1 MTPGQS
7 LIYAS
12 PQSNSYTSVLTTF
25 TEPAIM
31 CAIPVEGYNF
41 AAATTSSSTTFTSSI
56 SSTGST
62 SSLPSSS
69 SPASSSGLSIGAKAA
84 IGAGVAVPLAVVLA
98 ALGAFWLFF
107 WRRYQAA
114 PTSETPGYDPNNPGV
129 APISGGAVN
138 KYKMDP
144 VEAETNPPR
153 QRWEM
158 DSENPKPVEMQ
169 G

>member
-12 PQSNSYTSVLTTF
+12 PQGNSYTSAITTF
-25 TEPAIM
+25 TEPATM
-31 CAIPVEGYNF
+31 VAVPVEGYNF
-41 AAATTSSSTTFTSSI
+41 VAPTTSSSTSSI

-62 SSLPSSS
+62 SSLPSNGN
-69 SPASSSGLSIGAKAA
+69 PASSSGLSTGAKAG
-84 IGAGVAVPLAVVLA
+84 IGAGIAGFVVVLA
-98 ALGAFWLFF
+98 ALGAFWGFKR
-107 WRRYQAA
+107 RRYQAA
-114 PTSETPGYDPNNPGV
+114 PTSSPNGNAPNNGGV
-129 APISGGAVN
+129 APIFGGDIN
-138 KYKMDP
+138 SYKMAP

-158 DSENPKPVEMQ
+158 GSESPRPVEMQ